1 MAGGGN
7 RIMEEDY
14 TTMIKD
20 MLTNYKDKEIQL
32 RIFGTKEEQQD
43 FLTHCVACLESYER
57 DLITNILI
65 EKISIR
71 RYARKTGFSRSFITK
86 ERDRIISLLAK
97 FFQIRYSYVEERQCA
112 G

>member
-1 MAGGGN
+1 MT
-7 RIMEEDY
+7 EVDY
-14 TTMIKD
+14 GTKVKN
-20 MLTNYKDKEIQL
+20 MLTNYKDKETQVK
-32 RIFGTKEEQQD
+32 IFETIDEEHI
-43 FLTHCVACLESYER
+43 FLGHCISCLESYEK

-86 ERDRIISLLAK
+86 ERDRLIFLLAK
-97 FFQIRYSYVEERQCA
+97 FFQIRYSYLEQIRCA